1 MSLMVSFDF
10 MFFSGRYAFHLWK
23 PLGQAITETAKKIS
37 TSVSLEVTQYQLNL
51 FICQIFRSKS
61 FYDILCHFIPAR
73 FIFFSLGLEYSLLCM
88 FCHLFGI
95 FLKSSNK
102 LLGRLPR
109 GIEELV
115 FFVCNSHMNKKTS
128 TSISLHISC
137 LFLGAV
143 PKLLSVAVCMSQI
156 WCYRIIGVGRD
167 VWRSSS
173 TASLLK
179 QVP

>member
-1 MSLMVSFDF
+1 
-10 MFFSGRYAFHLWK
+10 
-23 PLGQAITETAKKIS
+23 
-37 TSVSLEVTQYQLNL
+37 
-51 FICQIFRSKS
+51 
-61 FYDILCHFIPAR
+61 
-73 FIFFSLGLEYSLLCM
+73 M
-88 FCHLFGI
+88 FCHLFCI

-102 LLGRLPR
+102 LLGQLAR
-109 GIEELV
+109 GTEELV
-115 FFVCNSHMNKKTS
+115 FFVCNSHVNKKTS

-137 LFLGAV
+137 LFLGPV

-179 QVP
+179 QVPLECSWISVRSLSLYCIATVRPTQFHFPLSKISFGEVPMLPAKTTEGTSGTAN